1 MTGLAPGDLA
11 DVVAQVQGRLGPFLA
26 RQRWCP
32 IAPEDHVEVVEAD
45 VVRGEWPALVWLV
58 VRAGGVSYQVL
69 VGLRPVAEALERLG
83 LGERST
89 IGVAAASGVE
99 LMAYDAVVDSDLG
112 VLLVVLASAGAEH
125 PSAARP
131 LGLEQSN
138 SSIVADE
145 RLLLKVYRRLEDGP
159 NVEVVVTEALD
170 RVGFNHLAAPLG
182 VWRRDGRDLA
192 LLQEYLPG
200 ASDGWE
206 LALASVR
213 DLYDRPST
221 PEEAGADFGSEA
233 RRLGEVTARLHLAL
247 AEAFGSEPLAVSMV
261 LTEVQRELDRLAAI
275 GEGVPEAVRGRLRGL
290 EERAAEGLGRAIRI
304 HGDFHLG
311 QVVRADLG
319 WFVVDFEGEPL
330 LHGGERAARSSPLK
344 DVAGMLRSLQYATA
358 AALPEEM
365 AETEALR
372 LMVLGEA
379 WEQRNRESFL
389 RGYLST
395 PSIEQLL
402 ADRETRNELIW
413 AYELTKAAYEVVYE
427 HGHRPA
433 WEAIPRRALARLA
446 LPD

>member
-1 MTGLAPGDLA
+1 MSGLGAGDLSGILA
-11 DVVAQVQGRLGPFLA
+11 EVEPRLGHHLA

-32 IAPEDHVEVVEAD
+32 ALPDDPVEVVEAD
-45 VVRGEWPALVWLV
+45 VVRAEWPAMVWLV
-58 VRAGGVSYQVL
+58 ARTGGIDYQVL
-69 VGLRPVAEALERLG
+69 VGLRPVSDALEHLA

-89 IGVAAASGVE
+89 IGPLAVPGLDLLAYDALVDSELGVE
-99 LMAYDAVVDSDLG
+99 LVR
-112 VLLVVLASAGAEH
+112 LASDGTEEVH
-125 PSAARP
+125 AARP

-138 SSIVADE
+138 SSLVADE
-145 RLLLKVYRRLEDGP
+145 RLLLKVYRRLEPGA
-159 NVEVVVTEALD
+159 NLEVVVTEALD
-170 RVGFNHLAAPLG
+170 QVGFNHVAAPVG
-182 VWRRDGRDLA
+182 VWRRGGRDLA

-213 DLYDRPST
+213 DLYDRPSA
-221 PEEAGADFGSEA
+221 PEDAGADFGPEA

-247 AEAFGSEPLAVSMV
+247 AEAFGSEPLRS
-261 LTEVQRELDRLAAI
+261 
-275 GEGVPEAVRGRLRGL
+275 EAVRAEVAREL
-290 EERAAEGLGRAIRI
+290 ERASAVGEAAPPALRARLEGLDQGSAQGLGRAIRI

-330 LHGGERAARSSPLK
+330 LGGAEREARSSPLK
-344 DVAGMLRSLQYATA
+344 DVAGMLRSFQYATA
-358 AALPEEM
+358 SALPEELE
-365 AETEALR
+365 ETEAVR
-372 LMVLGEA
+372 LTVLGEA

-395 PSIEQLL
+395 PDVDDLL
-402 ADRETRNELIW
+402 PGRDERNELIW
-413 AYELTKAAYEVVYE
+413 AYEVAKAAYEVVYE

-446 LPD
+446 LPG

>member
-1 MTGLAPGDLA
+1 MIGLDQGDLTA
-11 DVVAQVQGRLGPFLA
+11 VLAEVEPHLGHHLA

-32 IAPEDHVEVVEAD
+32 AAPEDHLEVVEAD
-45 VVRGEWPALVWLV
+45 VVRTEWPALVWLV
-58 VRAGGVSYQVL
+58 ARTGGIDYQVL
-69 VGLRPVAEALERLG
+69 VGLRPVSDAHERLA

-89 IGVAAASGVE
+89 IGPVTVSALD
-99 LMAYDAVVDSDLG
+99 LMAYDALVDSDLG
-112 VLLVVLASAGAEH
+112 VELVSLASGGAEVVH
-125 PSAARP
+125 SARP

-145 RLLLKVYRRLEDGP
+145 RLLLKVYRRLEPGE
-159 NVEVVVTEALD
+159 NLEVVVTEALD
-170 RVGFNHLAAPLG
+170 RVGFNHVAAPIG
-182 VWRRDGRDLA
+182 VWRRGGRDLA

-200 ASDGWE
+200 ASDGWD

-213 DLYDRPST
+213 DLYDRPSA
-221 PEEAGADFGSEA
+221 PEEAGADFGPEA

-247 AEAFGSEPLAVSMV
+247 AEAFGSEPLLSDAV
-261 LTEVQRELDRLAAI
+261 LAEVDRELERLSAV
-275 GEGVPEAVRGRLRGL
+275 GEPPPEGLRTRLEGL
-290 EERAAEGLGRAIRI
+290 DHPAAEGLGRAIRI

-330 LHGGERAARSSPLK
+330 LGGAERGARSSPLK
-344 DVAGMLRSLQYATA
+344 DVAGMLRSFQYATA
-358 AALPEEM
+358 SALPEELE
-365 AETEALR
+365 ETEAVR
-372 LMVLGEA
+372 LAVLGEA

-395 PSIEQLL
+395 PEVDDLL
-402 ADRETRNELIW
+402 PERDLRNELIW
-413 AYELTKAAYEVVYE
+413 AYEVAKAAYEVVYE

-446 LPD
+446 LPG